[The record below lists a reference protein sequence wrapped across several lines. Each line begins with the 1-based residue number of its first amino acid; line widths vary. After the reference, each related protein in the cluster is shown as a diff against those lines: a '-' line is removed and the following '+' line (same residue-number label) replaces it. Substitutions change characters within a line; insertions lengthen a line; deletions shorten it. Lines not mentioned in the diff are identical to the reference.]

1 MVLPQRGSGE
11 GALNMIVNCEIIQ
24 IDAELTQ
31 KYNDGSIH
39 RLQHVWIR
47 PKDNRENT
55 QWTSLLELRDEKID
69 EFAASGHQVNDI
81 VPVRL
86 KPDYYRVRRGGE
98 ETEECRSIC
107 YMDFWLGG
115 QGN

>member
-1 MVLPQRGSGE
+1 MDHTRRCKRV
-11 GALNMIVNCEIIQ
+11 
-24 IDAELTQ
+24 
-31 KYNDGSIH
+31 
-39 RLQHVWIR
+39 
-47 PKDNRENT
+47 
-55 QWTSLLELRDEKID
+55 SLVELRDDRIE

-98 ETEECRSIC
+98 ETQECRSIC

-115 QGN
+115 QNIEN

>member
-1 MVLPQRGSGE
+1 
-11 GALNMIVNCEIIQ
+11 MIVNCKIIQ
-24 IDAELTQ
+24 IDEETNVT
-31 KYNDGSIH
+31 YNNGSVH
-39 RLQHVWIR
+39 RHRSVWIT
-47 PKDNRENT
+47 PVDAREKIN
-55 QWTSLLELRDEKID
+55 WVSLVELRDDRIE

-98 ETEECRSIC
+98 ETQECRSIC

-115 QGN
+115 QNNEN

>member
-1 MVLPQRGSGE
+1 
-11 GALNMIVNCEIIQ
+11 MIINCKIIQ
-24 IDAELTQ
+24 IDEETNVT
-31 KYNDGSIH
+31 YNNGTVH
-39 RLQHVWIR
+39 RHRSVCIT
-47 PKDNRENT
+47 PV
-55 QWTSLLELRDEKID
+55 ELRDDRIE